1 MTRRGFT
8 VIELLIVMVV
18 IGILAGLALLKA
30 NDLRNS
36 AIATEVSQEMRAIQI
51 AAFNYY
57 ADKEIWPAEAGPGEV
72 PTGLS
77 TLLPGRLAGS
87 FDQGMY
93 VLDYDNIGAG
103 DKNIISVSASTGDE
117 RLMTKLIAYLGNK
130 APIFVVEGNRVTFLI
145 AGPGGGF

>member
-30 NDLRNS
+30 NDLRNA
-36 AIATEVSQEMRAIQI
+36 AIATEVSQEMRAIQL

-57 ADKEIWPAEAGPGEV
+57 ADKESWPPEAGPGEV

-77 TLLPGRLAGS
+77 TLLPAQLAAS

-93 VLDYDNIGAG
+93 LLDYDNIGTG
-103 DKNIISVSASTGDE
+103 DKNIISVSASTSDE
-117 RLMTKLIAYLGNK
+117 RLMAKLIAYLGNK
-130 APIFVVEGNRVTFLI
+130 APVFVVEGNRVTFLI
-145 AGPGGGF
+145 SGPGGGF